1 MSVSFTIFYI
11 IIFSNL
17 ERVKEGTGDKV
28 GLLIQ
33 FTSQFV
39 AGFVI
44 AFTYDW
50 KLTLIMASL
59 SPFLVV
65 SGLFM
70 ARFME
75 SAAASESVQYAKAGG
90 LAEQALGAIRTVVS
104 FNGQEYECQQ

>member
-1 MSVSFTIFYI
+1 M
-11 IIFSNL
+11 

-44 AFTYDW
+44 AFTYNW

-59 SPFLVV
+59 SPFLVI

-70 ARFME
+70 AKFME
-75 SAAASESVQYAKAGG
+75 SATATESVQYAKAGG
-90 LAEQALGAIRTVVS
+90 SAEQALGSIRTVVA
-104 FNGQEYECQQ
+104 FNGQEHECQK